1 MSLIQ
6 IKDLVKLYG
15 PREIFN
21 HAELTVYPGERIGLI
36 GANGAGKTTLF
47 RLITGEETAEAG
59 QILKASGIRIGHL
72 TQDPEFETDESVM
85 DEAERAFSD
94 LHDLAHR
101 LRELEHHMGDHQGEE
116 LEKTLDTYQ
125 HLQSDFE
132 RMGGYAWQH
141 RLESLLLGVGLPRE
155 IWEQSVSSLSGGQ
168 KSKLML
174 AKLLVADP
182 DVILLDEP
190 TNHLDLA
197 SIEWLEDFLLNYRG
211 AAIVIS
217 HDRYFLD
224 RVVNRVAWLT
234 RAQFNSYPG
243 NYSAFEK
250 QRELAELSRER
261 AYEQQQAHI
270 AKQAEYIRRF
280 KAGQRARQAKG
291 RERRLD
297 ALLASDKLVAT
308 ATTTRKLNLSIASGG
323 VAGKQVL
330 VSKKLA
336 KSYDGR
342 LLWKDVD
349 LDLERGERVGLVG
362 TNGSGKT
369 TLLRCL
375 LGQEDADSG
384 EVRWG
389 SNLQIGY
396 YDQSFETLD
405 DSLTVSEAAANGK
418 FVPLQLLRDTLG
430 VMLFSGEDI
439 DKPVE
444 VLSGGER
451 ARLRLAQ
458 LLLEKPNLLILD
470 EPTNHLDIESCAA
483 LENAVKQFD
492 GTVITVSHDRYFLQQ
507 ITTRMWEVDGQGSVI
522 DLRGGYDLWAEQR
535 KAAKSAATAASKAA
549 TAAARASAKTTS
561 AKASSSKPSSAKPAS
576 TPASTNAPKPS
587 AKPASAAK
595 ANPYAR
601 KFGRNSPQELERL
614 MADTEAEI
622 GALQLQMSDGP
633 RMRDP
638 STAKRLNAQLNTL
651 TATLAELEAEY
662 LLRADD

>member
-6 IKDLVKLYG
+6 LKDLVKLYG
-15 PREIFN
+15 PREILN
-21 HAELTVYPGERIGLI
+21 HAELVIYPGERIGLI

-59 QILKASGIRIGHL
+59 QILKAGGIKIGHL
-72 TQDPEFETDESVM
+72 TQDPEFETNESVM
-85 DEAERAFSD
+85 DEAERAFSE

-174 AKLLVADP
+174 AKLLVSDP

-197 SIEWLEDFLLNYRG
+197 SIEWLEEFLLNYRG

-224 RVVNRVAWLT
+224 RVVNRVVWLT
-234 RAQFNSYPG
+234 LATLKSYPG
-243 NYSAFEK
+243 NYSAFES

-297 ALLASDKLVAT
+297 ALLASDKIVAA
-308 ATTTRKLNLSIASGG
+308 ATSTRKLNLSIESGG
-323 VAGKQVL
+323 VSGKQVL
-330 VSKKLA
+330 VAKKIA

-342 LLWKDVD
+342 TLWKDVD
-349 LDLERGERVGLVG
+349 LDLERGERVGLLG
-362 TNGSGKT
+362 PNGSGKT

-375 LGQEDADSG
+375 LGQEEADAG
-384 EVRWG
+384 EIRWG

-405 DSLTVSEAAANGK
+405 ESLTVAEAAANGK
-418 FVPLQLLRDTLG
+418 FVPLQQLRDTLG
-430 VMLFSGEDI
+430 IMLFSGEDI
-439 DKPVE
+439 EKPVE

-458 LLLEKPNLLILD
+458 LLLEKPNVLILD
-470 EPTNHLDIESCAA
+470 EPTNHLDIDSCRA

-507 ITTRMWEVDGQGSVI
+507 TTTRMWEVDAKGFV
-522 DLRGGYDLWAEQR
+522 LNFRGGYDLWAAQR
-535 KAAKSAATAASKAA
+535 KAAMQPAPKPAKQSPKPAQSTSQSTSQPAAKPTTSKSAA
-549 TAAARASAKTTS
+549 
-561 AKASSSKPSSAKPAS
+561 AKPAQKS
-576 TPASTNAPKPS
+576 
-587 AKPASAAK
+587 
-595 ANPYAR
+595 NPYSR
-601 KFGRNSPQELERL
+601 KYGRKSPSELEQL
-614 MADTEAEI
+614 MLETETEI
-622 GALQLQMSDGP
+622 GSLQQQMADGP

-638 STAKRLNAQLNTL
+638 ATAKKLNAQLAAL

-662 LLRADD
+662 LLRADEI